1 MVGLQWSQRTR
12 SQTRPMKHFELTKD
26 MTNIRGQFYPTGHIL
41 LLLPDAGAAEAA
53 GRALVDAGI
62 AEEEVQLITP
72 EVMLSQIVRTIGTSG
87 ATLPSPGT
95 EADTVRRFAQ
105 YASQGHH
112 ALLVH
117 APDNDDS
124 ERVMDALRGHPVA
137 HAQKYRMLVIEDL
150 A

>member
-1 MVGLQWSQRTR
+1 
-12 SQTRPMKHFELTKD
+12 MKHFELTKD

-41 LLLPDAGAAEAA
+41 LMLPNADAAEAA
-53 GRALVDAGI
+53 GRALVDAGL
-62 AEEEVQLITP
+62 ADADMQLITP
-72 EVMLSQIVRTIGTSG
+72 EVMLGQIARTVGSSDIP
-87 ATLPSPGT
+87 LPSPGT

-112 ALLVH
+112 GLLVR

-124 ERVMDALRGHPVA
+124 ERVMAALRGHPVA

>member
-1 MVGLQWSQRTR
+1 
-12 SQTRPMKHFELTKD
+12 MKQFELTKD
-26 MTNIRGQFYPTGHIL
+26 MTNLRGQFYPTGHIL
-41 LLLPDAGAAEAA
+41 LLLPDAAAAEAA
-53 GRALVDAGI
+53 GRALLDAGV
-62 AEEEVQLITP
+62 ADADMQLITP
-72 EVMLSQIVRTIGTSG
+72 EVMLGQVVRTVGSSG
-87 ATLPSPGT
+87 VALPSPGT

-112 ALLVH
+112 GLLVH

-124 ERVMDALRGHPVA
+124 ERVMAALRGHPVA